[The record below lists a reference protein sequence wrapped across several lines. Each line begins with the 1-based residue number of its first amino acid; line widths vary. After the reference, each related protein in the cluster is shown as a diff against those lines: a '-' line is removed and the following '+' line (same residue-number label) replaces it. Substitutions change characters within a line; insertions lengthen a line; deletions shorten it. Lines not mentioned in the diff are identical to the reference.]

1 MFWNGERSLHKY
13 TTHTERAC
21 VTALGAACFVINYSR
36 SVKNT
41 HTRTRAGVACVLLWS
56 TALLFPEQSSQ
67 GKHTW
72 EKDGA
77 VERGGAWWKKHINI
91 SSHCFLQREN
101 FSGAS
106 GLWLCFSS
114 GTLYFFNFLFHFP
127 PTRSRIVSER
137 KWECGDKKSIR
148 FLITT
153 SVYLAWLAKTLNRKK
168 NSCSVWRT
176 KRSTSTL
183 IGTGNGKKERK
194 NKKSGS
200 KQPTKSQCVTMC
212 KVNLLKNSTPVLLHK
227 QQQHTSCTL
236 WSCRATFGGR
246 CNQNTPIYFSS
257 CIYLVWGAKMVF
269 VFRAN

>member
-1 MFWNGERSLHKY
+1 MLIHIKIYCELASWWLRVKRKAIFPDLLFFFRSRGVMFWNGERSLHKY

-137 KWECGDKKSIR
+137 KWECGDKK
-148 FLITT
+148 
-153 SVYLAWLAKTLNRKK
+153 
-168 NSCSVWRT
+168 
-176 KRSTSTL
+176 
-183 IGTGNGKKERK
+183 
-194 NKKSGS
+194 
-200 KQPTKSQCVTMC
+200 
-212 KVNLLKNSTPVLLHK
+212 VLD
-227 QQQHTSCTL
+227 
-236 WSCRATFGGR
+236 F
-246 CNQNTPIYFSS
+246 
-257 CIYLVWGAKMVF
+257 
-269 VFRAN
+269 